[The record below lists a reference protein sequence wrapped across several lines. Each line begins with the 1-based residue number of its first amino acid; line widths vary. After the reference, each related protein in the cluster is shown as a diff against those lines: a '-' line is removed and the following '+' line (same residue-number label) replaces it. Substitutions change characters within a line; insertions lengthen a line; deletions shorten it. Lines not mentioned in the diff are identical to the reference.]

1 MLGLIIGR
9 LGFILLA
16 GLFLLTFLFA
26 LFHIIPGD
34 PAVLLAGDNA
44 PKSVVD
50 AIRKAY
56 GFDRPLHIQYLTYIG
71 NVLTG
76 DFGVSN
82 YNRQPVL
89 GVVITRV
96 LNTAQLATLSMI
108 FAVIV
113 SLTFGSLSAMFWG
126 HSLDKIVTVASLV
139 GICLPVF
146 VTGIAGI
153 YFFGVYLEWLPIA
166 GMGSWANYI
175 MPVVTLGAY
184 QAAIFT
190 RMVRSCMIDALGKD
204 FIVTARA
211 KGVPE
216 WQIVFKHAM
225 RNALLPIITL
235 FGLGFGHTLGGSVVV
250 ESIFNWPGLGRLM
263 VESVQ
268 SRDLPIIQ
276 ASIFFFAIIFIT
288 LNMIVDILYTWV
300 DPRISY
306 D

>member
-1 MLGLIIGR
+1 MIVGR
-9 LGFILLA
+9 LGFIVLA

-44 PKSVVD
+44 PKVVVD

-56 GFDRPLHIQYLTYIG
+56 GFDRPLHVQYLTYIG

-96 LNTAQLATLSMI
+96 LNTAQLASLAML
-108 FAVIV
+108 FAVVV
-113 SLTFGSLSAMFWG
+113 SLAFGSLSAMFWG
-126 HSLDKIVTVASLV
+126 DPLDKVVTVASLV

-146 VTGIAGI
+146 VTGIASI

-166 GMGSWANYI
+166 GMANWSNYI
-175 MPVVTLGAY
+175 LPVVTLGAY

-211 KGVPE
+211 KGVRE
-216 WQIVFKHAM
+216 LQIVFKHAM

-268 SRDLPIIQ
+268 TRDLPIIQ

-288 LNMIVDILYTWV
+288 LNMIVDILYTWI

>member
-1 MLGLIIGR
+1 MIVGR
-9 LGFILLA
+9 LGFIVLA
-16 GLFLLTFLFA
+16 GLLLISFLFA

-44 PKSVVD
+44 PKVVVD

-56 GFDRPLHIQYLTYIG
+56 GFDRPLHVQYLTYIG
-71 NVLTG
+71 NVLKG

-89 GVVITRV
+89 GIVITRV
-96 LNTAQLATLSMI
+96 LNTAQLASLSML
-108 FAVIV
+108 FAVVV
-113 SLTFGSLSAMFWG
+113 SLAFGALSAMFWG
-126 HSLDKIVTVASLV
+126 RPLDKIVTVASLV

-146 VTGIAGI
+146 VTGIAMI

-166 GMGSWANYI
+166 GMGTWSNYLL
-175 MPVVTLGAY
+175 PVLTLGAY

-190 RMVRSCMIDALGKD
+190 RLVRSCMIDALGKD

-216 WQIVFKHAM
+216 LQIVFRHAM
-225 RNALLPIITL
+225 RNALLPIVTL
-235 FGLGFGHTLGGSVVV
+235 FGLGFGHTLGGSVVI

-268 SRDLPIIQ
+268 TRDLPIIQ

-288 LNMIVDILYTWV
+288 LNMIVDILYTWI